1 MILIIILSFI
11 LEGIFTNLFSFN
23 SLFLPL
29 FSITSLVIAYSYFN
43 KEKKYIFILISIIIG
58 ILYDICYTDSL
69 FINTF
74 TFTICS
80 LLIILIDDYI
90 SNGFINKLCINI
102 IIIIMFKIIS
112 YLLLFVF
119 GFIKFNQNV
128 LMKGIY
134 SSLIL
139 NIIYGVILYFICDKI
154 SNKLNIRKYE

>member
-29 FSITSLVIAYSYFN
+29 FSITSLVITYSYFN
-43 KEKKYIFILISIIIG
+43 KEKKYSFILISIIIG
-58 ILYDICYTDSL
+58 ILYDISYTDSL

-74 TFTICS
+74 TFTICC
-80 LLIILIDDYI
+80 LLIVLIDNYI
-90 SNGFINKLCINI
+90 SNGFINKMCINI
-102 IIIIMFKIIS
+102 IIIIMFKVIS

-119 GFIKFNQNV
+119 GFIKFNQNI
-128 LMKGIY
+128 LIKGIY